1 MANIWKQFESLLE
14 KDSTMVALVVS
25 TTSTNVKVEL
35 LSGDR
40 MNVLPGSDGASP
52 GDMVYIKGGQIIQK
66 APAPL
71 PRHDL
76 ILY

>member
-1 MANIWKQFESLLE
+1 MANIWKQFENLLE
-14 KDSTMVALVVS
+14 RDATLVAEVVTVGS
-25 TTSTNVKVEL
+25 SSVTVEL

-40 MNVLPGSDGASP
+40 VNVRQAGIDVAVGE
-52 GDMVYIKGGQIIQK
+52 MVYIEGGEVKQK
-66 APAPL
+66 APAL

>member
-1 MANIWKQFESLLE
+1 MNIWKQFESLLE
-14 KDSTMVALVVS
+14 KDTTIVATVVS
-25 TTSTNVKVEL
+25 ITSTKATVEL

-40 MNVLPGSDGASP
+40 MNVLPGNTGAST
-52 GDMVYIKGGQIIQK
+52 GDMVYIKGGEIIQK
-66 APAPL
+66 ASAPL